1 MNTCALLRQICRA
14 FCLSGEITAW
24 EQITTGQINTTYR
37 VICRQEMQAY
47 LVQKINPHVFPNAAQ
62 VMQNIELVT
71 AHIRH
76 KSGAEDTGQNH
87 LRFFHTRDGGSCLR
101 LGQDCWRV
109 CNYIPHSIAFSRTDS
124 PAILRSAG
132 EAFGRFAAQ
141 CTDLDSTK
149 LTETIPHFHD
159 TPFRLAQLMRHAAE
173 DRCGRCAAA
182 KNEMKIIAQTQA
194 FAGSLK
200 AKQDRGAL
208 PLRVTHNDTKLSNVL
223 FDRETLRP
231 LTVIDL
237 DTVMPGLIAYDFG
250 DAIRSAA
257 NNAAG
262 EERDFEHPKLDL
274 ALFRAFA
281 EGYLRETI
289 GFLTHEERNTLAE
302 GVLTATLELA
312 IRYLDDFITG
322 DHYFR
327 VKNPDQNLRKARRQ
341 LALFQ
346 DMRNKY
352 DDMNRILC
360 EIAEQTENR

>member
-24 EQITTGQINTTYR
+24 EQITTGQINTTYH
-37 VICRQEMQAY
+37 VICGQKMQDY
-47 LVQKINPHVFPNAAQ
+47 LVQKINRHVFPNAPQ
-62 VMQNIELVT
+62 VMQNIEFVT
-71 AHIRH
+71 AHIRR
-76 KSGAEDTGQNH
+76 KSGAADTC
-87 LRFFHTRDGGSCLR
+87 LRFFHTRDGSSCLR
-101 LGQDCWRV
+101 VEQEWWRV
-109 CNYIPHSIAFSRTDS
+109 CNYIPHSIAFSRTDN

-159 TPFRLAQLMRHAAE
+159 TPLRLAQLMRHAAE
-173 DRCGRCAAA
+173 DRCGRCSAA
-182 KNEMKIIAQTQA
+182 KNEMEIIAQTQA
-194 FAGSLK
+194 FADSLK
-200 AKQDRGAL
+200 AKQDCGAL

-223 FDRETLRP
+223 FDRDTLRP

-257 NNAAG
+257 NCAAG
-262 EERDFEHPKLDL
+262 DDRDFEHPKLDL

-289 GFLTHEERNTLAE
+289 GFLTPEEQDSLAE
-302 GVLTATLELA
+302 GVLAATLELA

-360 EIAEQTENR
+360 EIAEQMEHR